1 MHDPSVC
8 KKMLMHIPVT
18 LFAYKHRLCSV
29 TTTIYYTSV
38 GKRYEKVFLFGR
50 AAKRC
55 MVPVIP
61 RELKT
66 WPGRGMS
73 SGHTSLFFSVNN
85 CNSMWC
91 QCVFLISN
99 LSYIL
104 HILIVKNGIFLDWS
118 LMNCQ
123 FFLPDRGDP
132 LASLLVLPGLQG
144 ALLAAYVYWQS
155 LAKDLTN
162 L

>member
-1 MHDPSVC
+1 MTICLFPSPMSIYIESKHYVNQNKALIGIYSRLSHSISRILGKVYFLLLLQLQSVSRRNFEVAGQKQSCGPLHDPSVC

-85 CNSMWC
+85 CNSM
-91 QCVFLISN
+91 
-99 LSYIL
+99 
-104 HILIVKNGIFLDWS
+104 
-118 LMNCQ
+118 
-123 FFLPDRGDP
+123 
-132 LASLLVLPGLQG
+132 
-144 ALLAAYVYWQS
+144 
-155 LAKDLTN
+155 
-162 L
+162 